1 MIVSPGALVRMTVL
15 IVLTVVLQL
24 AVVSQVTF
32 WGANADL
39 VPLIVLSVGLL
50 AGPVTGSAVGFA
62 AGFVADMALV
72 QTLGISS
79 LLLTGVGYLGGRYRE
94 LRDAS
99 HTLVPLFGAVVVTLA
114 YAAAFSV
121 TQFLLGV
128 ESPVSPLVIRDYL
141 VEIVLNALIAI
152 PVFSAVRALLRPSL
166 IEDYRPRRRSALT
179 GLRISSS

>member
-1 MIVSPGALVRMTVL
+1 VILSPGAVVRMTVL
-15 IVLTVVLQL
+15 VVVTVVLQL
-24 AVVSQVTF
+24 AVVSQITF

-50 AGPVTGSAVGFA
+50 AGPVAGAVVGFS

-72 QTLGISS
+72 QTLGVSS

-99 HTLVPLFGAVVVTLA
+99 HTLVPLFGGALVTLA

-141 VEIVLNALIAI
+141 VEVVLNALIAI
-152 PVFSAVRALLRPSL
+152 PVFNAVRALMRPSL
-166 IEDYRPRRRSALT
+166 IDDYRPRRRSALT
-179 GLRISSS
+179 GLRITSS

>member
-1 MIVSPGALVRMTVL
+1 MIFGAGALVRMTVL
-15 IVLTVVLQL
+15 VVVTVVLQL
-24 AVVSQVTF
+24 AVVSQITF

-39 VPLIVLSVGLL
+39 VPLVVLSVGLL
-50 AGPVTGSAVGFA
+50 AGPVTGSVAGFA

-72 QTLGISS
+72 QTLGVSS
-79 LLLTGVGYLGGRYRE
+79 LLLTAVGYLGGRYRE

-99 HTLVPLFGAVVVTLA
+99 HALVPLFGGAAVTLA
-114 YAAAFSV
+114 YAAAFSI

-141 VEIVLNALIAI
+141 IEIVLNALLAI
-152 PVFSAVRALLRPSL
+152 PVFRAVRALLRPSL

-179 GLRISSS
+179 GLRVSSS